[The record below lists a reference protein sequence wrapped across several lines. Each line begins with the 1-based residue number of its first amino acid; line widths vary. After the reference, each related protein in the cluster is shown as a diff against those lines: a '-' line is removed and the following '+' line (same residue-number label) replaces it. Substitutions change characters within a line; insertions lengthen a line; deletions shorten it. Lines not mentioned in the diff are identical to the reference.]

1 MVFSSAIFL
10 FAFLPIVFGL
20 CLLPIPLKAKNIILI
35 FGSLFFYAFGEPVY
49 VLLMLASSLFNYTF
63 GRLLG
68 MSSIS
73 KMDIDI
79 SKEEV
84 KKYVGIEKT
93 KTPYRKLILVIA
105 VILNIGTL
113 GVFKYTDFILDS
125 INKAFNLEIPLPGI
139 ALPIGISFFTFQA
152 LSYVIDV
159 YRNPAQEQ
167 KSYPAVLLYIAM
179 FPQLVAGPI
188 VKYGD
193 VERQIYH
200 RERTTDEIVGG
211 IERFCKGLFKK
222 MFIANVVGAIADQI
236 FALDIGEYNVLVTWL
251 GAISYA
257 LQIYYDFSAYSD
269 MALGLGHMFG
279 FTFKENF
286 LHPYSA
292 VSITDFWDR
301 WHISLSSW
309 FKEYV
314 YVPLGG
320 NRKGKARTEINK
332 LIVFLLTG
340 IWHGANWTFIL
351 WGMIHGVAN
360 VLEDTVLPINKL
372 KGKLKVFGNLYTV
385 LIATLAFVFFR
396 ADSIGYGLTFVKQM
410 FTGWSMDAPSVSIF
424 LEQMN
429 IYNILTLIIAIIFS
443 YPVMAKIKSLI
454 TGKVS
459 EEKTEEESGEGVIV
473 KRVSTGE
480 VIIAAVSICALLL
493 SILRLSSAA
502 YNPFIY
508 FRF

>member
-10 FAFLPIVFGL
+10 FAFLPIVFIL
-20 CLLPIPLKAKNIILI
+20 CILPVPLKFKNAVLIIA
-35 FGSLFFYAFGEPVY
+35 SLFFYAYGEPVY
-49 VLLMLASSLFNYTF
+49 VLLMLASSIVNYIF

-68 MSSIS
+68 RSSI
-73 KMDIDI
+73 
-79 SKEEV
+79 KETGLNLEELEV
-84 KKYVGIEKT
+84 KKYVGIDET
-93 KTPYRKLILVIA
+93 KTPYRTFLLVLA

-113 GVFKYTDFILDS
+113 GVFKYTDFILSS
-125 INKAFNLEIPLPGI
+125 INNAFHTDIPLPGI

-159 YRNPAQEQ
+159 YRNPAIEQ
-167 KSYPAVLLYIAM
+167 KRYPAVLLYIAM

-188 VKYGD
+188 VKYSD
-193 VERQIYH
+193 IEYQIYN
-200 RERTTDEIVGG
+200 RTMTTDEVVQG

-222 MFIANVVGAIADQI
+222 MFIANIMGNIADSI
-236 FALDIGEYNVLVTWL
+236 FGLEIGQYHMLVAWL
-251 GAISYA
+251 GAICYA
-257 LQIYYDFSAYSD
+257 LQIYFDFSAYSD

-292 VSITDFWDR
+292 VSINDFWDK

-314 YVPLGG
+314 YIPLGG
-320 NRKGKARTEINK
+320 SKKGKARTEINK
-332 LIVFLLTG
+332 LIVFFLTG

-360 VLEDTVLPINKL
+360 VIEDLILPS
-372 KGKLKVFGNLYTV
+372 GKPKIKWLGNIYTC
-385 LIATLAFVFFR
+385 LIAVLAFVFFR
-396 ADSIGYGLTFVKQM
+396 ADTIKYGLGFVKTM
-410 FTGWSMDAPSVSIF
+410 FTNFSMDSQSYSI
-424 LEQMN
+424 LMEQLN
-429 IYNILTLIIAIIFS
+429 VYNILTLVAGMILA
-443 YPVMAKIKSLI
+443 YPVFEKLKGKLQDKKMAPVFAVLSL
-454 TGKVS
+454 
-459 EEKTEEESGEGVIV
+459 
-473 KRVSTGE
+473 
-480 VIIAAVSICALLL
+480 AALFLC
-493 SILRLSSAA
+493 ILRLSSAS

>member
-20 CLLPIPLKAKNIILI
+20 CLLPIPLRAKNVILI
-35 FGSLFFYAFGEPVY
+35 IGSLFFYAFGEPVY
-49 VLLMLASSLFNYTF
+49 VFLMLASSIVNYTF

-68 MSSIS
+68 MSSI
-73 KMDIDI
+73 KKLDIDI
-79 SKEEV
+79 EKEEV
-84 KKYVGIEKT
+84 KKYVGIEKV
-93 KTPYRKLILVIA
+93 KTPYRKLLLTLA
-105 VILNIGTL
+105 VIINIGTL
-113 GVFKYTDFILDS
+113 GVFKYTDFVLDS
-125 INKAFNLEIPLPGI
+125 INKGFKLSIPLPGI

-159 YRNPAQEQ
+159 YRNPKQEQ
-167 KSYPAVLLYIAM
+167 KSYPAVLLYISM

-188 VKYGD
+188 VKYSD
-193 VERQIYH
+193 VEYQIYN
-200 RERTTDEIVGG
+200 REHTTDEIVGG

-222 MFIANVVGAIADQI
+222 MFIANIMGSIADQI
-236 FALDIGEYNVLVTWL
+236 FALNISEYSVLVAWL

-257 LQIYYDFSAYSD
+257 LQIFFDFSAYSD

-301 WHISLSSW
+301 WHVSLSSW

-320 NRKGKARTEINK
+320 NRKGRARTEINK

-351 WGMIHGVAN
+351 WGMIHGIAN
-360 VLEDTVLPINKL
+360 VLEDTILPINKL
-372 KGKLKVFGNLYTV
+372 KGKKKIFGNIYTV
-385 LIATLAFVFFR
+385 LIAVIAFVFFR
-396 ADSIGYGLTFVKQM
+396 ADTIGYGLKFVKQM
-410 FTGWSMDAPSVSIF
+410 FTGFFLDAPSISIF

-429 IYNILTLIIAIIFS
+429 VYNIITLILAMIFA
-443 YPVMAKIKSLI
+443 YPVKDKICKKI
-454 TGKVS
+454 NKPGFY
-459 EEKTEEESGEGVIV
+459 
-473 KRVSTGE
+473 
-480 VIIAAVSICALLL
+480 AVFAILALALC
-493 SILRLSSAA
+493 ILRLSSAS

>member
-10 FAFLPIVFGL
+10 FAFRPIVFGL

-49 VLLMLASSLFNYTF
+49 VLLMLASSLVNYTF

-68 MSSIS
+68 MSSIR
-73 KMDIDI
+73 KLDIDI
-79 SKEEV
+79 EKEEV
-84 KKYVGIEKT
+84 KKYVGIEKV
-93 KTPYRKLILVIA
+93 KAPYRKLLLITA

-113 GVFKYTDFILDS
+113 GVFKYTDFVLDS
-125 INKAFNLEIPLPGI
+125 INKAFKTSIPLPGI

-159 YRNPAQEQ
+159 YKNPAQEQ
-167 KSYPAVLLYIAM
+167 RSYPAVLLYISM

-188 VKYGD
+188 VKYKD
-193 VERQIYH
+193 VERQIYN
-200 RERTTDEIVGG
+200 REHTTEEIVGG
-211 IERFCKGLFKK
+211 IMRFCKGLFKK

-236 FALDIGEYNVLVTWL
+236 FALNIGEYNVLVTWL

-257 LQIYYDFSAYSD
+257 LQIYFDFSAYSD

-279 FTFKENF
+279 FKFRENF

-292 VSITDFWDR
+292 VSVTDFWDR

-340 IWHGANWTFIL
+340 IWHGANWTFLL

-360 VLEDTVLPINKL
+360 VLEDTILPVNKL
-372 KGKLKVFGNLYTV
+372 KGKLKIFGNLYTV

-396 ADSIGYGLTFVKQM
+396 ADSIGYGLTFVKRM
-410 FTGWSMDAPSVSIF
+410 FTGWSMDSPSMSIF

-429 IYNILTLIIAIIFS
+429 LYNILTLVAAVIFA
-443 YPVMAKIKSLI
+443 YPVKSKLCKKFNMPMNEE
-454 TGKVS
+454 GGNVS
-459 EEKTEEESGEGVIV
+459 KAGYIV
-473 KRVSTGE
+473 E
-480 VIIAAVSICALLL
+480 AFLALAALALC
-493 SILRLSSAA
+493 ILRLSSAA